1 MEGSATCWLIYHPRR
16 QVRQLD
22 GRTVYHD
29 STVGNQDPYLWNDT
43 FLHSYCH
50 ITQMRPEIGGIHLW
64 VSGDAF
70 PEFSSLYCDL
80 VFVVAQKRQW
90 QDANDIAP
98 GDPLVDTAEAFNDHY
113 RWHSQHRFARRK
125 RYTLKAD
132 AECSFQ
138 PQTADAGLVDIVPML
153 VRHGLAL
160 GQLRGCMRAGR
171 GSKPLRLELPV
182 AAAIAA
188 ELRRA
193 AIVLKGPE
201 FRQIRLRHPELAS
214 PVR

>member
-1 MEGSATCWLIYHPRR
+1 MEDSAACWLIYHPRR

-29 STVGNQDPYLWNDT
+29 STAGNQDPYLWNDT

-50 ITQMRPEIGGIHLW
+50 ITQMRPEVGGIHLW

-98 GDPLVDTAEAFNDHY
+98 GDPLVDSADAFNDHY
-113 RWHSQHRFARRK
+113 RWHFQHRFTQRK

-132 AECSFQ
+132 RSFQ
-138 PQTADAGLVDIVPML
+138 PQIAGIELIDIVPL
-153 VRHGLAL
+153 LERHGLPL
-160 GQLRGCMRAGR
+160 DRIRTGLRTGN
-171 GSKPLRLELPV
+171 GSKPLWLEPST
-182 AAAIAA
+182 ATAI
-188 ELRRA
+188 EDQLRMA
-193 AIVLKGPE
+193 PILLKGPE
-201 FRQIRLRHPELAS
+201 LHQIRLRHPDLAS